1 MEHYAR
7 PDVEVAT
14 YHDGA
19 GRPIPYGE
27 RFWAV
32 GVEPPE
38 SAYSACT
45 HPERFVP
52 VAQVAEALVDHLVHT
67 YDVERT
73 DSERAG
79 RRTVVLS
86 PRGAGATLTVR
97 FGDPDAPAASVRVS
111 AGRRFEESW
120 PDCGCDACD
129 DDVAALLDDLEDT
142 VLTIVEGG
150 MSEWR
155 SGPDPTS
162 PLVTDDAGWPVGD
175 DVVPW
180 HVHVRL
186 DGRREAE
193 QSGWSAGEPEP
204 VELPVTPRRWE
215 AWPLRRA

>member
-1 MEHYAR
+1 MERYAR
-7 PDVEVAT
+7 PDVEIAACR
-14 YHDGA
+14 DA
-19 GRPIPYGE
+19 EGRQIPYGG
-27 RFWAV
+27 RYWAV

-38 SAYSACT
+38 WAYSTCS
-45 HPERFVP
+45 HPERFAP
-52 VAQVAEALVDHLVHT
+52 IEKVAQALVEHLVHT

-129 DDVAALLDDLEDT
+129 DDVAALLDDPEAT

-155 SGPDPTS
+155 SGPDPSS
-162 PLVTDDAGWPVGD
+162 PLVTDDAGRPVGD

-180 HVHVRL
+180 HVHVRF
-186 DGRREAE
+186 DGRREDE
-193 QSGWSAGEPEP
+193 QSGWSSGEPEP
-204 VELPVTPRRWE
+204 LELSTTPHRWE